1 MSHWVLLTAAAAGLG
16 AVAVTVAPDVRRYLE
31 FSRL

>member
-1 MSHWVLLTAAAAGLG
+1 MSHWMLLAAVTAGLG
-16 AVAVTVAPDVRRYLE
+16 AVAVAVAPDIRRYLE